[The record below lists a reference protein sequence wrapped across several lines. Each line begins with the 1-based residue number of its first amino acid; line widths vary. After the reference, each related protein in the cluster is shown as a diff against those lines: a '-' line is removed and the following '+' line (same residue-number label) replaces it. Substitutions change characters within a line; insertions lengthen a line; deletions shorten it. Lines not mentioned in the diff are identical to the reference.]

1 MIFDVSVAMTWLLFL
16 ALFPI
21 SFVWF
26 RRAWRIF
33 VRRDFSEV
41 ALKRGVAPDNPE
53 RWAPVVGI
61 LNALAASILV
71 YVVVA
76 VVSGWHPY
84 DVWSAIAGATIWTKL
99 ILDFAL
105 ARHAH
110 FPSTRNRVGIR
121 GGGA

>member
-21 SFVWF
+21 SFVWL

-41 ALKRGVAPDNPE
+41 ALKRGVSPPSPE

-84 DVWSAIAGATIWTKL
+84 DVWSAFAGATIWTKL

-121 GGGA
+121 GDGA